1 MKIKNYLQK
10 LRIAIDNKSKSES
23 QLLMLG
29 KLLSETVNSKK
40 SWEKKNVVVKVNKT
54 SPNN

>member
-54 SPNN
+54 RPNN

>member
-29 KLLSETVNSKK
+29 KLLSETVNPKK

-54 SPNN
+54 RPNN